1 MITMIRFINI
11 ALILAF
17 MLCYTE
23 WGQGHSA
30 FIFQIEY
37 AMLFKKG
44 ATGDA
49 LSHPLI
55 LAGLIGQL
63 SLLYTS
69 FTNGRPAWLN
79 MAGILLL
86 GMIVLLFLLIGILS
100 ANGNIIV
107 STLPFM
113 GFVVLFFYLRKK
125 QQAN

>member
-1 MITMIRFINI
+1 MTRFINI

-23 WGQGHSA
+23 WGQHYSA
-30 FIFQIEY
+30 FIFQIQYE
-37 AMLFKKG
+37 MLFNKG
-44 ATGDA
+44 ATSDA

-55 LAGLIGQL
+55 LAGLAGQL
-63 SLLYTS
+63 SLLYTT

-100 ANGNIIV
+100 ANGRIIL
-107 STLPFM
+107 STLPFISVVVIFF
-113 GFVVLFFYLRKK
+113 FVKRRQKIR
-125 QQAN
+125 